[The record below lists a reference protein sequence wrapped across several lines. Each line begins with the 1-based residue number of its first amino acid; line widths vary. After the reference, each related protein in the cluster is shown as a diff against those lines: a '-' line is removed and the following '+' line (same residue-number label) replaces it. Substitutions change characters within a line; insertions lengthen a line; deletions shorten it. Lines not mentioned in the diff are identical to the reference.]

1 MEPVKSRFRKVK
13 PGGLGP
19 RKAQATG
26 ISERILQGD
35 VSAAAKL
42 MRDIE
47 EQSDH
52 VLPEIKRLYP
62 HTGKAYV
69 VGITGPPGVGKSTL
83 VDKLSGLFLARK
95 QKVGV
100 IAIDPTSPFS
110 GGAVLGDRVRM
121 KTSSRNSGIFIKSL
135 ATRGGSGGLA
145 NVTEDII
152 LVMDAM
158 GKEVILVETVGIG
171 QEGTEIMDLAST
183 VLLVLPPRMGDH
195 VQHMKSGIMEIAHI
209 FVINKA
215 SSNRVDAES
224 TSRELRQTIE
234 LRKHKDDNPPPTVV
248 TDAVDGYGME
258 QLFQEIEGRRKR
270 SLSRQNDT
278 TAEYSKVK
286 RRLMN
291 MIRRRLLDVFLGKY
305 ENDMIFKEIVRDV
318 VGRQTDLHTAANE
331 MMARMKDLLAT
342 GGE

>member
-13 PGGLGP
+13 PGSLGP

-47 EQSDH
+47 EQSAH
-52 VLPEIKRLYP
+52 VLPEIKKLYP

-83 VDKLSGLFLARK
+83 VDRLSGLFLARK

-171 QEGTEIMDLAST
+171 QEGIEIMDLAST

-234 LRKHKDDNPPPTVV
+234 LRKHKDDNPPPIVV

>member
-1 MEPVKSRFRKVK
+1 MKGTPVES
-13 PGGLGP
+13 LGP
-19 RKAQATG
+19 RKTQATG
-26 ISERILQGD
+26 ISERVLRGD

-47 EQSDH
+47 EQSNRAMA
-52 VLPEIKRLYP
+52 EIKKLYP

-83 VDKLSGLFLARK
+83 VDRLAGLFMARK

-100 IAIDPTSPFS
+100 IAVDPTSPFS

-121 KTSSRNSGIFIKSL
+121 RTSSRNSGIFIKSL

-158 GKEVILVETVGIG
+158 GKGVILVETVGTG
-171 QEGTEIMDLAST
+171 QEGIEIMDLVST

-195 VQHMKSGIMEIAHI
+195 VQHMKSGIMEIANI

-215 SSNRVDAES
+215 SANRVDAES
-224 TSRELRQTIE
+224 TSRELRQSLE
-234 LRKHKDDNPPPTVV
+234 LRKHKDDHPPPIVV

-258 QLFQEIEGRRKR
+258 QLFQEIEGRRNR
-270 SLSRQNDT
+270 SQSRQND
-278 TAEYSKVK
+278 ADEEYSRVK

-291 MIRRRLLDVFLGKY
+291 MIRRRLFDVLLGKC
-305 ENDMIFKEIVRDV
+305 ENDMIFEKIVRDV
-318 VGRQTDLHTAANE
+318 AGRQTDLHTAADE
-331 MMARMKDLLAT
+331 MMARIKDLLAT